1 MAQHETTQ
9 VVRIEHTATGAWR
22 VIHFE
27 TRVGVHRGPRAKAR
41 EAALRHARRLTSGG
55 VLVVDNG

>member
-1 MAQHETTQ
+1 M
-9 VVRIEHTATGAWR
+9 VRIEHTATGAWA
-22 VIHFE
+22 VVHFE

-41 EAALRHARRLTSGG
+41 EAALRHARRLTSDG